1 VWNVSRRRA
10 VCEFQAHSDGNGVL
24 RLDATGPSAQRRILS
39 QGRDGLIKVWDA
51 STLLAGDTRPAA
63 ELFTGA
69 QHFCQF
75 ALPRWPQENS
85 SGGECSHSLLAPCSE
100 QGRLQMWDLRSST
113 KPHTSINPSDP
124 THRGMVMCCRLLDS
138 ALLPAA
144 VVVAGHEDGFLACYD
159 LRNAAAGPLVEAK
172 LHSEPLMC
180 CDIDAA
186 AAQGVSASAGS
197 TISTW
202 RLDLAASSCTPGTQ
216 FALRKPGVSCVELRS
231 DCELFAAGC
240 WDSQIR
246 LYRWRKPVPL
256 AVLPFHE
263 SGVNSIAF
271 CPTAAAAGSGAT
283 AAASVSG
290 HFAAGS
296 KDCRISMW
304 NMYGS

>member
-1 VWNVSRRRA
+1 

-24 RLDATGPSAQRRILS
+24 RLDATGPSAQRRIFS

-75 ALPRWPQENS
+75 ALPRWPQESGS
-85 SGGECSHSLLAPCSE
+85 SEFSHSLLAPCSE
-100 QGRLQMWDLRSST
+100 QGRLQLWDLRSST
-113 KPHTSINPSDP
+113 KPHTSIDP
-124 THRGMVMCCRLLDS
+124 ADPAHRGMVMCCRLLDSS

-159 LRNAAAGPLVEAK
+159 LRSAARGPLVEAK

-202 RLDLAASSCTPGTQ
+202 RLDLAAGSCTPGPQ
-216 FALRKPGVSCVELRS
+216 FALRRPGVSCVELRS

-246 LYRWRKPVPL
+246 LYRWRQPVPL

-263 SGVNSIAF
+263 GSVNSIAF
-271 CPTAAAAGSGAT
+271 CPTAT
-283 AAASVSG
+283 AAATGSVSG
-290 HFAAGS
+290 QFAAGS